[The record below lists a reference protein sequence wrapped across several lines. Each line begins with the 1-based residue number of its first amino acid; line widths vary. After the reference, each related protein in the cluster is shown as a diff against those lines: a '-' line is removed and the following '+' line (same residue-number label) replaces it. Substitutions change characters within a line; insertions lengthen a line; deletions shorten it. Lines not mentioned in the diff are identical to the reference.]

1 MDSDGIMTQRE
12 REVLEESFSLYDTI
26 GDNKVDIQLLG
37 ETLRGLGLNPTEGEV
52 QKIVKELDSA
62 GARRISFEEFLP
74 IYQSFSA
81 RTPRSVQPEPRA
93 PNSGRGTGAS
103 DFMEC
108 FRVFDKEQKGT
119 ISIGELQ
126 HVMTTLGEG
135 LSADEVNL
143 LTRGIEDK
151 DGQVDIEQFVKS
163 VMEG

>member
-1 MDSDGIMTQRE
+1 MESDGIITQRE
-12 REVLEESFSLYDTI
+12 REVLEESFTLYDTI
-26 GDNKVDIQLLG
+26 GDNKVDIGLLG

-62 GARRISFEEFLP
+62 GARRISFEEFFP

-81 RTPRSVQPEPRA
+81 RTPRTVEREHR
-93 PNSGRGTGAS
+93 GGTGAS

-108 FRVFDKEQKGT
+108 FRVFDKEQNGT